1 MIFSRK
7 WSRISLSVIAAVL
20 ASVLL
25 FLYLKSR
32 DYAPDTYFESLA
44 LLRQIRQL
52 DAQWEL
58 DVLKSKTGINTD
70 YDALVDPLAEMGR
83 QWHALDTLESGRV
96 HVETERWDQYR
107 AAYLKELDD
116 KTRLIEAFKTHNSV
130 LRNSLAFLPTA
141 EDDIQAHLKARHEG
155 GDESFLHLSADI
167 YEVTLSTFEF
177 VQSSTDDRRAD
188 VEVGLAK
195 LVAQRDRLPVE
206 LRGRKD
212 ILVAHV
218 RTVLREQ
225 PIVLDLMGRISQ
237 VPIARHLDDIGKHLA
252 REQLKASQQDQL
264 YRHYLLIFT
273 TVLALLLLYL
283 ASRLIRSY
291 AIIQRVNRELQAAN
305 EGLEARVEERTRD
318 LQRVQSELMTAARQA
333 GMAEIA
339 TNVLH
344 NVGNV
349 LNSVNISADLVS
361 RTVRGSRAQG
371 LAKAVQMMN
380 DNAANLGQFMSQDEK
395 GKLLPGYLNQ
405 LVEALEQERKG
416 ITDELAQL
424 TTSVDHIKDI
434 VATQQSY
441 AGSSSL
447 IEPLHIEHLIEDALR
462 MNAAALVRHHVSVVK
477 DYREL
482 PRMLLDKH
490 RVLLILINLISN
502 AKYAMSNHTDGPRNL
517 TISARLVEGN
527 HLRISVK
534 DQGEGISPENLKRI
548 FTHGFTTRKDGH
560 GFGLHSCALAAR
572 EMNGVLSVHSDG
584 VGLGAVFTLEIPVEI
599 QEIAHAHQ

>member
-7 WSRISLSVIAAVL
+7 WSWLWLSVIGVVL

-58 DVLKSKTGINTD
+58 AVLRSKTGVNKD
-70 YDALVDPLAEMGR
+70 YDALVDPLAEMDR
-83 QWHALDTLESGRV
+83 QWPKLDALESGRMP
-96 HVETERWDQYR
+96 VETERWGQYR
-107 AAYLKELDD
+107 AAYLNDLKE
-116 KTRLIEAFKTHNSV
+116 KTRLIEAFKSHNAV

-141 EDDIQAHLKARHEG
+141 EGDVQDSLKALNNSG
-155 GDESFLHLSADI
+155 NGAYLQASMDVYDI
-167 YEVTLSTFEF
+167 TLTTFEF
-177 VQSSTDDRRAD
+177 VQSSTDDRKAE
-188 VEVGLAK
+188 VEAGIARL
-195 LVAQRDRLPVE
+195 LTQREHLPVE
-206 LRGRKD
+206 LQGRID
-212 ILVAHV
+212 VLVSHV
-218 RTVLREQ
+218 RAVLREL
-225 PIVLDLMGRISQ
+225 PIVFDLMGRISQ
-237 VPIARHLDDIGKHLA
+237 VPIARHLDEIGDYLG
-252 REQLKASQQDQL
+252 REQLVASQQDQR
-264 YRHYLLIFT
+264 YRHFLLTFA

-291 AIIQRVNRELQAAN
+291 TIIQRVNRELQAAN
-305 EGLEARVEERTRD
+305 EGLEMRVADRTRD
-318 LQRVQSELMTAARQA
+318 LQRVQSELMTAARHA

-371 LAKAVQMMN
+371 LVKAVQMMN
-380 DNAANLGQFMSQDEK
+380 DNADNLGEFLSHDER

-405 LVEALEQERKG
+405 LVEAMELERKG
-416 ITDELAQL
+416 MIDELAQL

-447 IEPLHIEHLIEDALR
+447 IEPLYLDHVIEDALR
-462 MNAAALVRHHVSVVK
+462 MNSAALVRHHVDVVK
-477 DYREL
+477 DYNEM

-490 RVLLILINLISN
+490 RMLLILINLISN
-502 AKYAMSNHTDGPRNL
+502 AKYAMSNHTEGARVM
-517 TISARLVEGN
+517 TISAALVAGN

-534 DQGEGISPENLKRI
+534 DQGEGISAENLKRI
-548 FTHGFTTRKDGH
+548 FTHGFTTRKEGH

-599 QEIAHAHQ
+599 QELAHAHQ